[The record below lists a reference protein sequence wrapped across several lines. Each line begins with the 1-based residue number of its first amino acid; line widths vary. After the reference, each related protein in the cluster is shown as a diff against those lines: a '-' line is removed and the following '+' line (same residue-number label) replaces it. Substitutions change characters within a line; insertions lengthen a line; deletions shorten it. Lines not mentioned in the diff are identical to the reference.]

1 MAKSIKSHIVLKTS
15 AVVWT
20 ALIAAAMIVAV
31 AVGFAQYNYNLSNRL
46 YNIEFD
52 SRLVDLTH
60 EEENRRL
67 AFCLKHDIKDCTPE
81 TIANWNDSHKDSQ
94 LPLKTQEQISRELAE
109 SLLHARGR

>member
-1 MAKSIKSHIVLKTS
+1 MTKPRKLHIFSKTSTAVWAALFAIVLI
-15 AVVWT
+15 A
-20 ALIAAAMIVAV
+20 IAAAGLMRH
-31 AVGFAQYNYNLSNRL
+31 NYDLNNRL

-81 TIANWNDSHKDSQ
+81 MIADWNSSHKDNQFS
-94 LPLKTQEQISRELAE
+94 LKTQEQISRELAE
-109 SLLHARGR
+109 SLPRTWRR